1 MALLRS
7 DVPLFALGQLV
18 TTKGAL
24 AALQDAGQG
33 AHEFLNRHMAGD
45 WGDLCAADREENE
58 CSLNR
63 QLRILSSYQTALG
76 VKLWVITEADRSV
89 TTILLPDEY

>member
-1 MALLRS
+1 MPPLRS
-7 DVPLFALGQLV
+7 DVPLFPLGQLV
-18 TTKGAL
+18 ATKGAL

-45 WGDLCAADREENE
+45 WGDLCDDDRQQNE

-63 QLRILSSYQTALG
+63 QLRILSSYMTRLG